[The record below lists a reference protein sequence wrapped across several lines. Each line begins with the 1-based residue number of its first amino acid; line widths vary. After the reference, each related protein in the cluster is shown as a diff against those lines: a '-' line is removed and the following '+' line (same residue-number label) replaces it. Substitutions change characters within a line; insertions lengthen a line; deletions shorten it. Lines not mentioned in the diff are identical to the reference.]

1 MKTDYEL
8 ITEALQ
14 NGVETDWEEYAL
26 LIDSFPDG
34 QNMLTGDHWIND
46 AIAIGSVASVKWMV
60 SKNVN
65 LDICDAGFTPVL
77 SVLDR
82 EGEERYE
89 LLEFLL
95 QNKAPV
101 NAKGGNDWTPLHKAA
116 VAEDLRAMEL
126 LLQYGADPNIRTEID
141 DYATPLEEARYLGK
155 MEAVRFLEN
164 HSKT

>member
-8 ITEALQ
+8 ITDALQ
-14 NGVETDWEEYAL
+14 NGAEADWDEFAL
-26 LIDSFPDG
+26 LIDDFPNG
-34 QNMLTGDHWIND
+34 RNMLTGDHWIND
-46 AIAIGSVASVKWMV
+46 AIAIGCVEAVQWMV
-60 SKNVN
+60 RKKVN

-82 EGEERYE
+82 EGDERYE

-116 VAEDLRAMEL
+116 VAEDFRAMEIL
-126 LLQYGADPNIRTEID
+126 LEHGADPSIRTEID
-141 DYATPLEEARYLGK
+141 DYATPLEEARHLGK